1 MKRLITALL
10 ILALSLTAPMSASAN
25 ANANEIRLSPDGKT
39 VMMPVETFR
48 AREADL
54 LRYEQMLPLLQ
65 RQNEEKQRKIEE
77 LIASVEKLMALYD
90 QERRAADALHLSLR
104 GDVAKARSTYGLLG
118 FVVGGIAVG
127 LAK

>member
-10 ILALSLTAPMSASAN
+10 ILALSLTAPMSAS
-25 ANANEIRLSPDGKT
+25 ANEIRLSPDGKT

-90 QERRAADALHLSLR
+90 QERRAADALQLSLR

>member
-1 MKRLITALL
+1 MKRLITVLL
-10 ILALSLTAPMSASAN
+10 ISALSLTAPMSAS

-90 QERRAADALHLSLR
+90 QERRAADALHLSIR

-118 FVVGGIAVG
+118 FAIGGIAVG
-127 LAK
+127 LSK

>member
-25 ANANEIRLSPDGKT
+25 ENEIRLSPDGKT

-90 QERRAADALHLSLR
+90 QERMAADALHLSLR

>member
-1 MKRLITALL
+1 MKRLITVLL
-10 ILALSLTAPMSASAN
+10 ISALSLTAPMSAS

-90 QERRAADALHLSLR
+90 QERMAADALQLSLR

>member
-10 ILALSLTAPMSASAN
+10 ISALSLTAPMSASAN
-25 ANANEIRLSPDGKT
+25 AIRLSPDGKT

-77 LIASVEKLMALYD
+77 LIASAEKLMALYD
-90 QERRAADALHLSLR
+90 QERMAADALHLSLR

>member
-1 MKRLITALL
+1 MKRLITVLL
-10 ILALSLTAPMSASAN
+10 ISALSLTAPMSAS

-77 LIASVEKLMALYD
+77 LIASVEKLMALYN
-90 QERRAADALHLSLR
+90 QERMAADALHLSLR

>member
-1 MKRLITALL
+1 MKRLITVLL
-10 ILALSLTAPMSASAN
+10 ISALSLTAPMSASAS
-25 ANANEIRLSPDGKT
+25 ANEIRLSPDGKT

-90 QERRAADALHLSLR
+90 QERRAADALQLSMR

>member
-10 ILALSLTAPMSASAN
+10 ILALSLTAPMSAS

-90 QERRAADALHLSLR
+90 QERMAADALHLSLR

>member
-1 MKRLITALL
+1 MKRLIAALL
-10 ILALSLTAPMSASAN
+10 VLALSLTAPMSAS

-90 QERRAADALHLSLR
+90 QERMAADALHLSLR

>member
-1 MKRLITALL
+1 MKRLITVLL
-10 ILALSLTAPMSASAN
+10 ISALSLTAPMSAS

-90 QERRAADALHLSLR
+90 QERMAADALHLSLR

>member
-25 ANANEIRLSPDGKT
+25 ENEIRLSPDGKT

-77 LIASVEKLMALYD
+77 LIASVEKLMALYN
-90 QERRAADALHLSLR
+90 QERMAADALHLSLR

>member
-10 ILALSLTAPMSASAN
+10 ILALSLTAPMSAS

-54 LRYEQMLPLLQ
+54 LRYERMLPLLQ

-77 LIASVEKLMALYD
+77 LIASAEKLMSLYG

>member
-1 MKRLITALL
+1 MKRLIAVLL
-10 ILALSLTAPMSASAN
+10 ISALSLTAPMSASAN
-25 ANANEIRLSPDGKT
+25 ENEIRLSPDGKT

-77 LIASVEKLMALYD
+77 LIASVEKLMVLYD
-90 QERRAADALHLSLR
+90 QERKTAEALHFSLR
-104 GDVAKARSTYGLLG
+104 SDVAKARSTYGLLG

>member
-10 ILALSLTAPMSASAN
+10 ISALSLTAPMSAS
-25 ANANEIRLSPDGKT
+25 ANEIRLSPDGKT

-118 FVVGGIAVG
+118 FAIGGIAVG
-127 LAK
+127 LSK

>member
-10 ILALSLTAPMSASAN
+10 ILALSLTAPMSAS

-54 LRYEQMLPLLQ
+54 LRYERMLPLLQ

-77 LIASVEKLMALYD
+77 LIASVEKLMALYG

>member
-10 ILALSLTAPMSASAN
+10 ILALSLTAPMSAS

-77 LIASVEKLMALYD
+77 LIASVEELMVLYD
-90 QERRAADALHLSLR
+90 QERKTAEALHLSLR
-104 GDVAKARSTYGLLG
+104 SDVAKARSTYGLLG

>member
-1 MKRLITALL
+1 LKRLITVLL
-10 ILALSLTAPMSASAN
+10 ISALSLTAPMSASAS
-25 ANANEIRLSPDGKT
+25 ANEIRLSPDGKT

-90 QERRAADALHLSLR
+90 QERMAADALHLSLR

>member
-1 MKRLITALL
+1 MKRLIAVLL
-10 ILALSLTAPMSASAN
+10 ISALSLTAPMSAS

>member
-10 ILALSLTAPMSASAN
+10 ISALSLTAPMSAS

-90 QERRAADALHLSLR
+90 QERRAADALQISLR

>member
-10 ILALSLTAPMSASAN
+10 ILALSLTAPMNASAN
-25 ANANEIRLSPDGKT
+25 ANAIRLSPDGKT

-90 QERRAADALHLSLR
+90 QERMAADALHLSLR

>member
-1 MKRLITALL
+1 MKRLIAVLL
-10 ILALSLTAPMSASAN
+10 ISALSLTAPMSAS

-90 QERRAADALHLSLR
+90 QERMAADALHLSLR

>member
-1 MKRLITALL
+1 MKRLVAVLL
-10 ILALSLTAPMSASAN
+10 ISALSLTAPMSAS

-90 QERRAADALHLSLR
+90 QERMAADALQLSLR

>member
-1 MKRLITALL
+1 
-10 ILALSLTAPMSASAN
+10 MSAS
-25 ANANEIRLSPDGKT
+25 ANEIRLSPDGKT

-90 QERRAADALHLSLR
+90 QERMAADALHLSLR

-127 LAK
+127 LTK

>member
-10 ILALSLTAPMSASAN
+10 ISVLSLTAPMSAS

-77 LIASVEKLMALYD
+77 LIASVEKLMALYN

>member
-10 ILALSLTAPMSASAN
+10 ISALSLTAPMSASAN
-25 ANANEIRLSPDGKT
+25 ENEIRLSPDGKT

-77 LIASVEKLMALYD
+77 LIASVEGLMALYD

-104 GDVAKARSTYGLLG
+104 VDVAKARSTYGLLG

>member
-10 ILALSLTAPMSASAN
+10 ISALSLTAPMSAS

-90 QERRAADALHLSLR
+90 QERMAADALHLSLR

-118 FVVGGIAVG
+118 LVVGGIAVG

>member
-10 ILALSLTAPMSASAN
+10 ISALSLTAPMSAS

-39 VMMPVETFR
+39 VMMHVETFR

-90 QERRAADALHLSLR
+90 QERKTAEALHLSLR
-104 GDVAKARSTYGLLG
+104 SDVAKARSTYGLLG
-118 FVVGGIAVG
+118 FAIGGIAVG

>member
-25 ANANEIRLSPDGKT
+25 ENEIRLSPDGKT

-77 LIASVEKLMALYD
+77 LIASAEKLMVLYD
-90 QERRAADALHLSLR
+90 QERKTAEALHLSLR
-104 GDVAKARSTYGLLG
+104 SDVAKARSTYGLLG
-118 FVVGGIAVG
+118 FAIGGIAVG
-127 LAK
+127 LTK

>member
-10 ILALSLTAPMSASAN
+10 ISALSLTAPMSAS

-77 LIASVEKLMALYD
+77 LIASVEKLMVLYD
-90 QERRAADALHLSLR
+90 QERMAADALHLSLR

>member
-1 MKRLITALL
+1 MKRRFTALL

-25 ANANEIRLSPDGKT
+25 ENEIRLSPDGKT

-77 LIASVEKLMALYD
+77 LIASVEKLMVLYD

>member
-1 MKRLITALL
+1 MKRLITVLL
-10 ILALSLTAPMSASAN
+10 ISALSLTAPMSAS

-90 QERRAADALHLSLR
+90 QERMAADALHLSLR

-118 FVVGGIAVG
+118 FAIGGIAVG

>member
-1 MKRLITALL
+1 LKRLIAVLL
-10 ILALSLTAPMSASAN
+10 ISALSLTAPMSAS

-118 FVVGGIAVG
+118 FAIGGIAVG

>member
-1 MKRLITALL
+1 
-10 ILALSLTAPMSASAN
+10 MSASAN
-25 ANANEIRLSPDGKT
+25 ENEIRLSPDGKT

-77 LIASVEKLMALYD
+77 LIASVEKLMVLYD

>member
-25 ANANEIRLSPDGKT
+25 ENEIRLSPDGKT

>member
-1 MKRLITALL
+1 LKRLIAVLL
-10 ILALSLTAPMSASAN
+10 ISALSLTAPMSAS

-90 QERRAADALHLSLR
+90 QERMAADALHLSLR